1 MGLLANST
9 SGLGNVS
16 VRGLRRVP
24 KPTFKQVFIKRKLID
39 YTLSK
44 FTTNENKSLHII
56 LLQMIENVEKK

>member
-24 KPTFKQVFIKRKLID
+24 KPILKQVFIKRKFMT

-44 FTTNENKSLHII
+44 LTANENKSLHVI
-56 LLQMIENVEKK
+56 LLQMIKNVEKK